1 MGKASASNTRSQE
14 PKKRSRTLEEENAAL
29 RDALTICEQRLQALF
44 AASTDAVLFES
55 IEGKVLEC
63 NDRACALYGYSREE
77 LLKLTVADLVPSEI
91 STAFPAII
99 DQQRTTG
106 GIFVTAVGIRHDGSR
121 FPTEVSTKLFSI
133 GDTAFVVAVVRDITE
148 RRNAVEALEASTR
161 TLEKLHEVAH
171 SLDQC
176 ETDGDV
182 IDLTTIAAVEV
193 LGLRRCAVVLF
204 NQGVAGTHSTSGVF
218 PESFV
223 DQLSSSDAARR
234 VLDFG
239 IPIRIDHEVSK
250 LRPDWVSGLCAPL
263 GREGLFFAASGDASA
278 FESQLIRQLEL
289 LLRYA
294 SIVLNRLQL
303 GRELESK
310 AFLDPLTGAFNRR
323 YFSATIP
330 TLAAQATRYGGVIGF
345 LLIDINRFKEIND
358 RLGHLRG
365 DQVLVAIA
373 ALLRRQ
379 IRASDQLVRFGGDEF
394 LIVLPRNGDSIR
406 IMKQRIR
413 SAVDRWNEEQTL
425 ADFPVHLA
433 IGTASWKP
441 DVDGP
446 LESALHEA
454 DIRMYKDKLP
464 KA

>member
-1 MGKASASNTRSQE
+1 MGEVSASNTRPQE
-14 PKKRSRTLEEENAAL
+14 RKEKSGKLEEENAAL
-29 RDALTICEQRLQALF
+29 RDALAVCEQRLEALF

-55 IEGKVLEC
+55 LEGKVLEC
-63 NDRACALYGYSREE
+63 NDRACTLYGYSRSE
-77 LLKLTVADLVPSEI
+77 LLNLSAVDLVPPEI
-91 STAFPAII
+91 SMAFPAII

-106 GIFVTAVGIRHDGSR
+106 GVFVTAVGVRKDGSR

-133 GDTAFVVAVVRDITE
+133 GDTSFVVAVVRDITE
-148 RRNAVEALEASTR
+148 RRTAVEALEASTR

-171 SLDQC
+171 GLDQC

-193 LGLRRCAVVLF
+193 LGLRRCAIALF
-204 NQGVAGTHSTSGVF
+204 DQGVANTRSTSSFF
-218 PESFV
+218 PEQFV
-223 DQLSSSDAARR
+223 DPLCESDEAKR

-239 IPIRIDHEVSK
+239 IPIRIDHCISE
-250 LRPDWVSGLCAPL
+250 LRPDWGTGLCAPL
-263 GREGLFFAASGDASA
+263 GRSGLFFAVSEESRT
-278 FESQLIRQLEL
+278 FESPLIRQLEL

-294 SIVLNRLQL
+294 AIVLNRLHL

-365 DQVLVAIA
+365 DQVLVAVA

-379 IRASDQLVRFGGDEF
+379 IRTSDQLVRFGGDEF
-394 LIVLPRNGDSIR
+394 LIVLPRNGESIR

-413 SAVDRWNEEQTL
+413 SAVTCWNKEQTL
-425 ADFPVHLA
+425 TDFPVHLA

-441 DVDGP
+441 DADGP
-446 LESALHEA
+446 LESALHAA
-454 DIRMYKDKLP
+454 DLQMYKDKAP
-464 KA
+464 RG